1 MKKGVTLITDIY
13 KAGVQ
18 PRHQFLDL
26 CHVDV
31 SNREAGLSR
40 LALVFHQPL
49 VFEQCNRNLF
59 RLGIDNYFAC
69 HLLRLL

>member
-31 SNREAGLSR
+31 SNREARLSW
-40 LALVFHQPL
+40 LTLVFNQTL
-49 VFEQCNRNLF
+49 VFE
-59 RLGIDNYFAC
+59 
-69 HLLRLL
+69 